1 MGSSDQVDFDALVGS
16 NVKSESEKEGGVF
29 GECISK
35 QYTIAD
41 LKTVFKIEILNG
53 LLCKRVE

>member
-16 NVKSESEKEGGVF
+16 NIKSKSGKEGGVF

-35 QYTIAD
+35 QYTVA
-41 LKTVFKIEILNG
+41 V
-53 LLCKRVE
+53 